1 LLKLGKIGMASN
13 VCKGGGWVWGGVG
26 VGVGGVGL
34 EGRGWIRGDSRQRRM
49 NEGGAGAQG
58 EHKIDVSRRLLFKH

>member
-1 LLKLGKIGMASN
+1 
-13 VCKGGGWVWGGVG
+13 VCVGGVG
-26 VGVGGVGL
+26 VGGGWVGL